1 MKALAACVVVW
12 CAGVVAP
19 HAGYAQ
25 AERPV
30 HWTVVA
36 PRRAV
41 APNDTVRLTLR
52 ASIDEFFHM
61 YSTTQGPGGPV
72 RTAVELLSSPDW
84 TRIGALRVPPPD
96 TIPDGNFGIMS
107 EVYSDSVAFGLAL
120 RRNSMARS
128 SAESPRVAVRFQVC
142 TTRYCL
148 PARTDTVMVPVVLS
162 TTSASVGVPALLPA
176 LPPADSAGRTM
187 NEASLPIIATY
198 GGASG
203 VGAFLLLA
211 ASMGALALLTPC
223 VFPMIPI
230 TVTSFLAVGDDR
242 RRGIGQAGLYA
253 AGIVGAFT
261 VLGVATAVLFG
272 ASGLARFSAHPI
284 VNLAI
289 AAIFIFFAMSLL
301 GATTLRLPTRLATW
315 IASIGR
321 GRGAAG
327 PLVMGGVFTITAF
340 TCTAPFVG
348 TLLVLSSQG
357 NWRWPLAGML
367 VFACVFA
374 APFFVLALVPG
385 ILRKR
390 LRPGGWMRALETVLG
405 AVEIAAAIKFVSNA
419 DMVLRCGIF
428 TRGRVIA
435 LWIAIFAILA
445 FALVWNKRG
454 PQSNRSPRGAFRFAA
469 SASAIALVALLVPGL
484 FGRSLGELE
493 AFLPPVNAGASVGAP
508 TGNAAWMLNDY
519 RAALLAANR
528 EQRLILID
536 FTGYTCTNCRWM
548 EANMFPR
555 DEVRHALDRFVRVR
569 LYTDGIGEPY
579 DSQQRLEERLF
590 GTVALPLYAVVD
602 ASGRPRARF
611 LGMTR
616 NAAEFV
622 DFLTHAARARPDSAR
637 DAASSSTHQ

>member
-1 MKALAACVVVW
+1 MLAL
-12 CAGVVAP
+12 CAGAAP
-19 HAGYAQ
+19 RAVHAQG
-25 AERPV
+25 ERPV
-30 HWTVVA
+30 HWTAVA

-61 YSTTQGPGGPV
+61 YSTTQGAGGPV
-72 RTAVELLSSPDW
+72 RTAVELLPSPDW
-84 TRIGALRVPPPD
+84 TRVGTLRVPPPD
-96 TIPDGNFGIMS
+96 TIPDRNFGIMS
-107 EVYSDSVAFGLAL
+107 EVYSDSVVFGLAL
-120 RRNSMARS
+120 LRSTIARS
-128 SAESPRVAVRFQVC
+128 NGESPRVAVRFQVC
-142 TTRYCL
+142 TTTYCL
-148 PARTDTVMVPVVLS
+148 PARTDTIIVPVVLS
-162 TTSASVGVPALLPA
+162 TTSATASAPVAVPASPSTPTPA
-176 LPPADSAGRTM
+176 ARPAADSAVSAV
-187 NEASLPIIATY
+187 NEASTPVVATY
-198 GGASG
+198 GGANG

-223 VFPMIPI
+223 VLPMIPI
-230 TVTSFLAVGDDR
+230 TVTSFLALGDDR
-242 RRGIGQAGLYA
+242 RRGIAQAGLYA

-261 VLGVATAVLFG
+261 VLGVATAVVFG
-272 ASGLARFSAHPI
+272 ASGLARFSAHPV

-289 AAIFIFFAMSLL
+289 AATFLFFAMSLL
-301 GATTLRLPTRLATW
+301 GATTLRLPSGVANR
-315 IASIGR
+315 IASLGR
-321 GRGAAG
+321 GSGAAG
-327 PLVMGGVFTITAF
+327 PLLMGGVFTITAF

-367 VFACVFA
+367 VFASVFA

-385 ILRKR
+385 ILRTR
-390 LRPGGWMRALETVLG
+390 LRPGGWMPALEMVLG

-419 DMVLRCGIF
+419 DMVLGWGIF

-435 LWIAIFAILA
+435 LWIAIFAVLA
-445 FALVWNKRG
+445 LALVWRG
-454 PQSNRSPRGAFRFAA
+454 RGRGTQPDPSPRGAFRLAA
-469 SASAIALVALLVPGL
+469 SASAIALVALLIPGL

-493 AFLPPVNAGASVGAP
+493 AFLPPVSRVQSVGANS
-508 TGNAAWMLNDY
+508 GDAGWMLNDY
-519 RAALLAANR
+519 SAALLAANR
-528 EQRLILID
+528 EQRPILID

-555 DEVRHALDRFVRVR
+555 GEVQRAFDRFVRVR

-602 ASGRPRARF
+602 ANGRPRARF

-622 DFLTHAARARPDSAR
+622 DFLTDAARAHQDRYQSAR
-637 DAASSSTHQ
+637 

>member
-1 MKALAACVVVW
+1 
-12 CAGVVAP
+12 
-19 HAGYAQ
+19 
-25 AERPV
+25 
-30 HWTVVA
+30 
-36 PRRAV
+36 
-41 APNDTVRLTLR
+41 
-52 ASIDEFFHM
+52 M

-72 RTAVELLSSPDW
+72 PTAVELLSSPDW

-107 EVYSDSVAFGLAL
+107 EVYSDSVAFALAL
-120 RRNSMARS
+120 RRNSAIS
-128 SAESPRVAVRFQVC
+128 SNAEPPRVAIRFQVC

-148 PARTDTVMVPVVLS
+148 PARTDTIIVRVVLS
-162 TTSASVGVPALLPA
+162 TTSATADAPVAVPALSSTPTPTPA
-176 LPPADSAGRTM
+176 ARPAADSAVSEV
-187 NEASLPIIATY
+187 NEASTPFVATY
-198 GGASG
+198 GGANG

-223 VFPMIPI
+223 VLPMIPI

-242 RRGIGQAGLYA
+242 RRGIAQAGLYA
-253 AGIVGAFT
+253 TGIVGAFT
-261 VLGVATAVLFG
+261 VLGVATAVVFG
-272 ASGLARFSAHPI
+272 ASGLARFSAHPV

-289 AAIFIFFAMSLL
+289 AATFLFFAMSLL
-301 GATTLRLPTRLATW
+301 GATTLRLPSAVATR

-327 PLVMGGVFTITAF
+327 PLLMGGVFTITAF

-367 VFACVFA
+367 VFASVFA

-385 ILRKR
+385 MLRKR
-390 LRPGGWMRALETVLG
+390 LRPGGWMPALEMVLG
-405 AVEIAAAIKFVSNA
+405 AIEIAAAIKFVSNA
-419 DMVLRCGIF
+419 DMVLGWGIF

-435 LWIAIFAILA
+435 LWIVIFAILA
-445 FALVWNKRG
+445 LALVWRG
-454 PQSNRSPRGAFRFAA
+454 RGTQPDPSPRGAFRLVA

-493 AFLPPVNAGASVGAP
+493 AFLPPVSGVQSAGAHSGDAR
-508 TGNAAWMLNDY
+508 WMLNDY
-519 RAALLAANR
+519 SAALLAANR
-528 EQRLILID
+528 EQRPILID

-555 DEVRHALDRFVRVR
+555 DEVQRAFDQFVRVR

-602 ASGRPRARF
+602 PSGRPRARF

-622 DFLTHAARARPDSAR
+622 EFLTDAARAHRERFQSAK
-637 DAASSSTHQ
+637 

>member
-1 MKALAACVVVW
+1 
-12 CAGVVAP
+12 
-19 HAGYAQ
+19 
-25 AERPV
+25 
-30 HWTVVA
+30 
-36 PRRAV
+36 
-41 APNDTVRLTLR
+41 
-52 ASIDEFFHM
+52 M

-72 RTAVELLSSPDW
+72 RTTVELLPSQDW
-84 TRIGALRVPPPD
+84 TRIGAFRVPPPD

-120 RRNSMARS
+120 RRSSTARS
-128 SAESPRVAVRFQVC
+128 GAELPRVAVRFQVC

-148 PARTDTVMVPVVLS
+148 PARTDTVGVPVELS
-162 TTSASVGVPALLPA
+162 TTSASVFVPALSST
-176 LPPADSAGRTM
+176 LPPSDSTGRAV
-187 NEASLPIIATY
+187 NEASAPIIATY
-198 GGASG
+198 GGASS

-261 VLGVATAVLFG
+261 ILGVATAVVFG
-272 ASGLARFSAHPI
+272 ASGLARFSAHPA
-284 VNLAI
+284 VNLVI
-289 AAIFIFFAMSLL
+289 AAIFIFFANVTARRNNTS
-301 GATTLRLPTRLATW
+301 ATD
-315 IASIGR
+315 ASCHVDFVDWT

-385 ILRKR
+385 ILRKW

-419 DMVLRCGIF
+419 DMVLGWGIF

-445 FALVWNKRG
+445 LALVWNKRG
-454 PQSNRSPRGAFRFAA
+454 APPDRSARGAFRVVA
-469 SASAIALVALLVPGL
+469 SAGAIALVALLVPGL

-493 AFLPPVNAGASVGAP
+493 AFLPPVSGVASAGAPS
-508 TGNAAWMLNDY
+508 GNSAWMLNDY

-555 DEVRHALDRFVRVR
+555 DEVRNALDRFVRVR

-622 DFLTHAARARPDSAR
+622 DFLTDAARAHPDSAR
-637 DAASSSTHQ
+637 DGASGSTHQ

>member
-1 MKALAACVVVW
+1 
-12 CAGVVAP
+12 
-19 HAGYAQ
+19 
-25 AERPV
+25 
-30 HWTVVA
+30 
-36 PRRAV
+36 
-41 APNDTVRLTLR
+41 
-52 ASIDEFFHM
+52 M

-72 RTAVELLSSPDW
+72 PTAVELLSSPDW
-84 TRIGALRVPPPD
+84 TRVGTLRAPPPD

-120 RRNSMARS
+120 RRSSLARS
-128 SAESPRVAVRFQVC
+128 NAESPRVAVRFQVC

-148 PARTDTVMVPVVLS
+148 PARTDTVIVRVALS
-162 TTSASVGVPALLPA
+162 ATSALTLPSIPP
-176 LPPADSAGRTM
+176 PPAVNAV
-187 NEASLPIIATY
+187 NEASTPIVATY
-198 GGASG
+198 GGANG

-242 RRGIGQAGLYA
+242 RRGIAQAGLYA
-253 AGIVGAFT
+253 MGIVGAFT
-261 VLGVATAVLFG
+261 VLGVTTAILFG
-272 ASGLARFSAHPI
+272 ASGLARFSAHPV

-289 AAIFIFFAMSLL
+289 AAIFLFFAMSLL
-301 GATTLRLPTRLATW
+301 GATTLRLPTRVATW

-327 PLVMGGVFTITAF
+327 PLLMGSVFTITAF

-367 VFACVFA
+367 VFASVFA

-385 ILRKR
+385 MLRKR
-390 LRPGGWMRALETVLG
+390 LRPGGWMPALEMVLG
-405 AVEIAAAIKFVSNA
+405 AIEIAAAIKFVSNA
-419 DMVLRCGIF
+419 DMVLGWGIF

-435 LWIAIFAILA
+435 LWIGVFAILA
-445 FALVWNKRG
+445 LALVWHKRAARAE
-454 PQSNRSPRGAFRFAA
+454 RSPRGAFRVAA
-469 SASAIALVALLVPGL
+469 SVGAIALVALLVPGL

-493 AFLPPVNAGASVGAP
+493 AFLPPVSGGRSVGAHSGE
-508 TGNAAWMLNDY
+508 TEWIFNDY
-519 RAALLAANR
+519 SAALLVANR
-528 EQRLILID
+528 EQRPILID

-555 DEVRHALDRFVRVR
+555 GEVQRAFDRFVRVR

-579 DSQQRLEERLF
+579 TSQQRLEERLF

-602 ASGRPRARF
+602 ASGRPRARL

-616 NAAEFV
+616 NASEFV
-622 DFLTHAARARPDSAR
+622 DFLTRA
-637 DAASSSTHQ
+637 Q

>member
-1 MKALAACVVVW
+1 
-12 CAGVVAP
+12 
-19 HAGYAQ
+19 
-25 AERPV
+25 
-30 HWTVVA
+30 
-36 PRRAV
+36 
-41 APNDTVRLTLR
+41 
-52 ASIDEFFHM
+52 M

-72 RTAVELLSSPDW
+72 PTTVELLSSPDW
-84 TRIGALRVPPPD
+84 TRIGTLRAPPPD

-120 RRNSMARS
+120 RRS
-128 SAESPRVAVRFQVC
+128 SAATSNGESPRVAVRFQVC

-148 PARTDTVMVPVVLS
+148 PARTDTVVVRVALS
-162 TTSASVGVPALLPA
+162 ATSALTLPSMPP
-176 LPPADSAGRTM
+176 PPAVNAV
-187 NEASLPIIATY
+187 NEASTPIVATY
-198 GGASG
+198 GGANG

-242 RRGIGQAGLYA
+242 RRGIAQAGLYA
-253 AGIVGAFT
+253 MGIVGAFT
-261 VLGVATAVLFG
+261 VLGVTTAILFG
-272 ASGLARFSAHPI
+272 ASGLARFSAHPV

-289 AAIFIFFAMSLL
+289 AAIFLFFAMSLL
-301 GATTLRLPTRLATW
+301 GATTLRLPTRVATW

-327 PLVMGGVFTITAF
+327 PLLMGSVFTITAF

-367 VFACVFA
+367 VFASVFA

-385 ILRKR
+385 MLRKR
-390 LRPGGWMRALETVLG
+390 LRPGGWMPALEMVLG
-405 AVEIAAAIKFVSNA
+405 AIEIAAAIKFVSNA
-419 DMVLRCGIF
+419 DMVLGWGIF

-435 LWIAIFAILA
+435 LWIGVFAILA
-445 FALVWNKRG
+445 LALVWHKRG
-454 PQSNRSPRGAFRFAA
+454 ARAEGSPRGAFRVAA
-469 SASAIALVALLVPGL
+469 SVSAIVLVALLVPGL

-493 AFLPPVNAGASVGAP
+493 AFLPPVTGTRAVGAHSGE
-508 TGNAAWMLNDY
+508 TEWIFNDY
-519 RAALLAANR
+519 SAALLVANR
-528 EQRLILID
+528 EQRPILID

-555 DEVRHALDRFVRVR
+555 DEVQRAFDRFVRVR

-579 DSQQRLEERLF
+579 TSQQRLEERLF

-602 ASGRPRARF
+602 PSGRLA
-611 LGMTR
+611 
-616 NAAEFV
+616 
-622 DFLTHAARARPDSAR
+622 HDS
-637 DAASSSTHQ
+637 SV